1 MSGPLKIAI
10 VADSLALPR
19 PADAGLV
26 RYEETYPVL
35 LRRMLCNAVPD
46 REVLIAE
53 RGQRFRTMGSVLQDW
68 TEIVE
73 YRQPH
78 FVVVHV
84 GIVDCAPR
92 IFSANERSRLERLRP
107 ALLRRAVLWA
117 IRKLRPLLISARAQ
131 RVYTRLPDFETACR
145 SVLER
150 ARESGVQHVIV
161 VNILQPTA
169 ELESRS
175 PGYIANHAAY
185 NTVLR
190 SVCADKD
197 VVLLDYD
204 RLVQQ
209 AGGTA
214 AMTVDGMHPNPA
226 GHHLLAQAICEAIA
240 EKLQKYSVAC

>member
-1 MSGPLKIAI
+1 MSHSLKIAI

-19 PADAGLV
+19 PAEAGLV

-35 LRRMLCNAVPD
+35 LRRMLSSVVSD
-46 REVLIAE
+46 REILIAE
-53 RGQRFRTMGSVLQDW
+53 CGQRFRTMSSVLQDW
-68 TEIVE
+68 TEIVD

-78 FVVVHV
+78 FAVVHV

-92 IFSANERSRLERLRP
+92 IFSASERTKLERLRP
-107 ALLRRAVLWA
+107 ALLRRIVLSA
-117 IRKLRPLLISARAQ
+117 IRRLRPLLISVRKQ
-131 RVYTRLPDFETACR
+131 RVYTSLPDFEAACR
-145 SVLER
+145 AVLKR
-150 ARESGVQHVIV
+150 ADQSGVRNVIM

-175 PGYIANHAAY
+175 PGYIANYETY
-185 NTVLR
+185 NALLR
-190 SVCADKD
+190 KVCGDHGTS
-197 VVLLDYD
+197 LLDYD

-214 AMTVDGMHPNPA
+214 TMTVDGMHPNPA
-226 GHHLLAQAICEAIA
+226 GHHLLAQAICETIT